1 MKTVEFIC
9 MMLVLEPEKATV
21 NDGMNLMEIV
31 IQQEGEVCHPIVVL
45 AEKVIFISGC
55 KRVFASM
62 IFEAPS
68 NGGC

>member
-1 MKTVEFIC
+1 
-9 MMLVLEPEKATV
+9 
-21 NDGMNLMEIV
+21 MNLIEVNTNKNTREFYMLSLWSCGQIV

-68 NGGC
+68 NGGCY